1 VADLGPA
8 AMTLY
13 TTDDYVA
20 AYHADGYNVIFWKA
34 SGRLRVSR
42 ARRVRA
48 ADSAVSMIE
57 LSQEPTA
64 SGADAPGWLW
74 SAVVQLDGR
83 PILLSVQADRVHVW
97 DVIELLRPAGF
108 PAGAAPTI
116 SDVLSL
122 AGWGDTLFLGTRSG
136 AVSAWDRAG
145 NQLWSRDLPPSAIRS
160 LAVGAGG
167 AELLAGGTDGKI
179 HRLDAATGGERQPAL
194 AAGSGV
200 RALVVRPTAWGE
212 QVFAAVVVEVQNGGF
227 LYFTRAWS
235 LSTGVE
241 IPTWKSKAG
250 PEVLQGVFQWTG
262 DKTGVNGFE
271 PALALDDYYRTKY
284 LFGMTAFEFEG
295 RTVVALAGPHGEVRV
310 MDAGALE
317 ELVSWVGGRS
327 EYYVHSLAG
336 GVVGGVPY
344 VFGGDSRGVLFRG
357 GISHGAIDLRQR
369 PQAHRGAIS
378 VLTLRE
384 TPRGGVLASG
394 GEDGWVRLWALDL
407 KRLVEINA
415 GRSVTSLVWL
425 GDDLVIATDRGVLCV
440 KVRWQAVFGAT

>member
-145 NQLWSRDLPPSAIRS
+145 NQLWSRDLPQRDPKPGSWC
-160 LAVGAGG
+160 GWGG
-167 AELLAGGTDGKI
+167 A
-179 HRLDAATGGERQPAL
+179 PC
-194 AAGSGV
+194 
-200 RALVVRPTAWGE
+200 
-212 QVFAAVVVEVQNGGF
+212 
-227 LYFTRAWS
+227 
-235 LSTGVE
+235 
-241 IPTWKSKAG
+241 
-250 PEVLQGVFQWTG
+250 
-262 DKTGVNGFE
+262 
-271 PALALDDYYRTKY
+271 
-284 LFGMTAFEFEG
+284 
-295 RTVVALAGPHGEVRV
+295 
-310 MDAGALE
+310 
-317 ELVSWVGGRS
+317 
-327 EYYVHSLAG
+327 
-336 GVVGGVPY
+336 
-344 VFGGDSRGVLFRG
+344 RG
-357 GISHGAIDLRQR
+357 H
-369 PQAHRGAIS
+369 
-378 VLTLRE
+378 
-384 TPRGGVLASG
+384 
-394 GEDGWVRLWALDL
+394 
-407 KRLVEINA
+407 
-415 GRSVTSLVWL
+415 
-425 GDDLVIATDRGVLCV
+425 
-440 KVRWQAVFGAT
+440 